1 MDKQLI
7 KMKKIIYTA
16 ILFQLQIL
24 FAIED
29 PLDFVY
35 KIDRLEHRVGEV
47 VTLFLDVDID
57 PGWNIYATNPD
68 ESLRPTEL
76 EYEDTTLFDLRGIIE
91 EPEKIFKYD
100 KNFEMQ
106 VGLHFNQFRLQQDL
120 LISND
125 LDPGQYPVNATLSYL
140 VCDSTKCIPKWDD
153 FSFNLNIKPGEARQ
167 KYLGD
172 IQLEYQIESANSDL
186 MMTDDEDFNNALK
199 GGLFSFILF
208 AMGMGFL
215 ALLTPC
221 VFPMIP
227 ITVSFFTKHGEDSDT
242 NPIFAAFVYTIGI
255 IIIFTSLGL
264 LLAFTLGATGAN
276 QIASSPIINLF
287 IAGLFIYFAF
297 SLFGQYEIRLPNALQ
312 QFSLKQENQGGIIGI
327 LFMALTFTLTSFTC
341 TVQFVGLLLV
351 AASQGET
358 FWPIVGMLA
367 FSFTFALPF
376 FFLALFPQY
385 LAKIPKSGGWL
396 NSVKVTMGFL
406 ELGAAMKFLS
416 NADLVLGWGIFT
428 YHTVLATWTVIALMM
443 GFYILGKIQLPHDSK
458 LDVIG
463 VPRLMLSIIFLTFGL
478 YLGRGLIGQPIH
490 GLIDSYLPPK
500 IEIASGHHY
509 SKESEL
515 VWIENFEEGLKKA
528 KEIDKPIF
536 VDFTGYTCT
545 NCRWMETNVFEEPPV
560 QKLFRDFVLVRLYTD
575 GGPNHREY
583 QQMEVERFNT
593 AALPFYVILT
603 PDNKEVTRFPGMDP
617 DVNKF
622 VDFLERGKIFN
633 N

>member
-1 MDKQLI
+1 MLNRIKNIICATILI
-7 KMKKIIYTA
+7 QS
-16 ILFQLQIL
+16 LV
-24 FAIED
+24 AIED
-29 PLDFVY
+29 PLDFTY
-35 KIDRLEHRVGEV
+35 QLDRPDHRAGEV
-47 VTLFLDVDID
+47 ITLILDIDID
-57 PGWNIYATNPD
+57 PGWNIYATNPE
-68 ESLRPTEL
+68 ESLRPTEI
-76 EYEDTTLFDLRGIIE
+76 EYEDTTFFEIRGIFE
-91 EPEKIFKYD
+91 EPEKKYKYD

-106 VGLHFNQFRLQQDL
+106 VGLHYNQIRIQQDL
-120 LISND
+120 LIAKTIE
-125 LDPGQYPVNATLSYL
+125 PGAYDINSTLSYL

-153 FSFNLNIKPGEARQ
+153 FTFKLNIDLGKAREQ
-167 KYLGD
+167 YISD
-172 IQLEYQIESANSDL
+172 IKQEYPLLNSPSNS
-186 MMTDDEDFNNALK
+186 MMTDDKDFNDALK

-242 NPIFAAFVYTIGI
+242 NPIFAAFIYTIGI
-255 IIIFTSLGL
+255 IVIFTSLGL

-297 SLFGQYEIRLPNALQ
+297 SLFGQYEIRLPNSIQ

-385 LAKIPKSGGWL
+385 LSKIPKSGGWL

-406 ELGAAMKFLS
+406 ELAAAMKFLS

-428 YHTVLATWTVIALMM
+428 YHSVLATWVVIVFMM

-458 LDVIG
+458 LEVVTI
-463 VPRLMLSIIFLTFGL
+463 PRLVLSIIFLTFGL

-500 IEIASGHHY
+500 IETVSNSHNQT
-509 SKESEL
+509 ESDL
-515 VWIENFEEGLKKA
+515 VWIENFEEGLMKA
-528 KEIDKPIF
+528 KEINKPIF

-560 QKLFRDFVLVRLYTD
+560 QELFKDFVLLRLYTD
-575 GGPNHREY
+575 AGENHREY
-583 QQMEVERFNT
+583 QKMEVERFNT

-617 DVNKF
+617 DVSKF
-622 VDFLERGKIFN
+622 VDFLERGKNFN
-633 N
+633 

>member
-1 MDKQLI
+1 MDKLNKI
-7 KMKKIIYTA
+7 KNLFFT
-16 ILFQLQIL
+16 ILLLQFHLL

-29 PLDFVY
+29 PLDFEY
-35 KIDRLEHRVGEV
+35 TIDRSVYRAGEK
-47 VTLFLDVDID
+47 VTLSLDIDID
-57 PGWNIYATNPD
+57 PGWNIYATNPE
-68 ESLRPTEL
+68 ESLRPTEI
-76 EYEDTTLFDLRGIIE
+76 EYEDTTLFDLRGIFK
-91 EPEKIFKYD
+91 EPKKVYKYD

-106 VGLHFNQFRLQQDL
+106 VGLHYNQFKIQQDL
-120 LISND
+120 LISKS
-125 LDPGQYPVNATLSYL
+125 LSPGEYPVNATLSYL

-153 FSFNLNIKPGEARQ
+153 FTFNLKIEPGESRQ
-167 KYLGD
+167 EFKGNID
-172 IQLEYQIESANSDL
+172 LEYPKYNSEVNK
-186 MMTDDEDFNNALK
+186 MMTDDADFNKALQ

-227 ITVSFFTKHGEDSDT
+227 ITVSFFTKHGEDNDS
-242 NPIFAAFVYTIGI
+242 NPIFAALIYTLGI
-255 IIIFTSLGL
+255 IVIFTSLGL

-287 IAGLFIYFAF
+287 IAALFIYFAF

-416 NADLVLGWGIFT
+416 NADLVLGWGVFT
-428 YHTVLATWTVIALMM
+428 YHSVLATWTVIALMM

-458 LDVIG
+458 LEVIG

-500 IEIASGHHY
+500 METV
-509 SKESEL
+509 SKIHSSEESEL
-515 VWIENFEEGLKKA
+515 VWIENFDEGLKKA
-528 KEIDKPIF
+528 KEVNKPMF

-560 QKLFRDFVLVRLYTD
+560 QELFKEFVLIRLYTD
-575 GGPNHREY
+575 GGENHREY
-583 QQMEVERFNT
+583 QQMEVDRFNT

-603 PDNKEVTRFPGMDP
+603 PDDEEITRFPGMDP
-617 DVNKF
+617 DVSKF
-622 VDFLERGKIFN
+622 VDFLERGKNF
-633 N
+633 